1 MFMNRIKLR
10 NILSFG
16 PDAQELELKP
26 LNVLIG
32 PNGSGKSNLI
42 EVIGLLQAAPREL
55 VTPIVEGGGVADWI
69 WQGEPKASS
78 AEVEVA
84 TEGPNDQ
91 PLRYRLAFAGRHFRL
106 VDERLEDDH
115 SSPDQE
121 QLRVYFESNGT
132 EAALSYIDVEG
143 VARLKEGA
151 KIRRQVHGN
160 DTNEEDESVE
170 PKRVMSHRRSMNHQ
184 ESILAQIRDPD
195 HYPELS
201 HIAQEFGRACL
212 YREWSFGRNTPARL
226 PQKPDLP
233 NSYLMEDGRN
243 LGLVLNR
250 LTRNLADKQR
260 LLDGLRNLY
269 EGVSDFHVNI
279 EFGTIQ
285 VFLQEGKV
293 TVPATRLS
301 DGTIRYLCL
310 LTILCHPTPPPL
322 VCIEEPE
329 LGLHPDILPGLAELL
344 REASQRC
351 QLIVTTH
358 SDILVDALTD
368 TPESVVVCE
377 KENGQTT
384 MKRFE
389 KEELADWLERYSLG
403 DYWMR
408 GGLGGTRW

>member
-1 MFMNRIKLR
+1 MFMHRIKLQ

-16 PDAQELELKP
+16 PAAQELELKP

-42 EVIGLLQAAPREL
+42 EVIGLLQATPREL

-91 PLRYRLAFAGRHFRL
+91 LLRYRLAFAGQHFRL
-106 VDERLEDDH
+106 IDERLEDDH
-115 SSPDQE
+115 SRPDQD

-143 VARLKEGA
+143 AARLKEGA
-151 KIRRQVHGN
+151 KTRRQVYGI

-170 PKRVMSHRRSMNHQ
+170 PKRVISHRRSMNHQ

-201 HIAQEFGRACL
+201 HIAQEFGRSCL

-250 LTRNLADKQR
+250 LTRNLDDKQR
-260 LLDGLRNLY
+260 LLDVLRNLY
-269 EGVSDFHVNI
+269 KDVSDFHVNI

-358 SDILVDALTD
+358 SDTLVDALTD
-368 TPESVVVCE
+368 TPESVVVCQ

-384 MKRFE
+384 MNRLDKQ
-389 KEELADWLERYSLG
+389 ELTGWLERYSLG